1 MSIPPPPDRR
11 PPRRRPT
18 PGTPPEDSLTTQL
31 FVGQAK
37 SAAPSDD
44 TQALSPE
51 EVARLRAAAAAP
63 EGESTRVLSLEELQ
77 QIAAE
82 THDDRLDGPREQP
95 GAPGGPRATAAHS
108 AWAER
113 QAPPSRWPGR
123 GPAPVA
129 APTVGGAPVPPPP
142 PVPPMVGGGPG
153 APRPPHAA
161 QQSGPGRPAPRKR
174 GMPAAAIAVI
184 VIAALL
190 VLGIIGYIL
199 FDMFSGPDGGG
210 DTAMPA
216 PPPAAGESESPG
228 EDASESPST
237 PASEVRSF
245 AAPSGNISCTIDAER
260 ARCTIAS
267 FDYEPPEK
275 PADCGIDN
283 WGGVVVANDDGAGFS
298 CAPAPEAPAAEPL
311 DYGESIE
318 AHGMT
323 CTSERD
329 GMSCTSNATGKG
341 FTVARA
347 GADFVN

>member
-1 MSIPPPPDRR
+1 
-11 PPRRRPT
+11 
-18 PGTPPEDSLTTQL
+18 
-31 FVGQAK
+31 
-37 SAAPSDD
+37 
-44 TQALSPE
+44 
-51 EVARLRAAAAAP
+51 
-63 EGESTRVLSLEELQ
+63 
-77 QIAAE
+77 
-82 THDDRLDGPREQP
+82 
-95 GAPGGPRATAAHS
+95 
-108 AWAER
+108 
-113 QAPPSRWPGR
+113 
-123 GPAPVA
+123 
-129 APTVGGAPVPPPP
+129 
-142 PVPPMVGGGPG
+142 
-153 APRPPHAA
+153 
-161 QQSGPGRPAPRKR
+161 
-174 GMPAAAIAVI
+174 MPAAAIAVI

>member
-1 MSIPPPPDRR
+1 M
-11 PPRRRPT
+11 
-18 PGTPPEDSLTTQL
+18 
-31 FVGQAK
+31 GQAK
-37 SAAPSDD
+37 PAAPTDD
-44 TQALSPE
+44 TQALRAE
-51 EVARLRAAAAAP
+51 EVAQLRAADAAP

-82 THDDRLDGPREQP
+82 THDDRLDGPRERP
-95 GAPGGPRATAAHS
+95 EAHDGPRATAAHL

-123 GPAPVA
+123 DPAPVA

-142 PVPPMVGGGPG
+142 PVPPMVGGGAG
-153 APRPPHAA
+153 ASQPPHGA
-161 QQSGPGRPAPRKR
+161 QHYGAGRPAQRKR
-174 GMPAAAIAVI
+174 GMPGAAIAVI
-184 VIAALL
+184 VIAVLL

-199 FDMFSGPDGGG
+199 FDMFSGQDRG
-210 DTAMPA
+210 DDAAMPA
-216 PPPAAGESESPG
+216 PPPPAGAPESPG
-228 EDASESPST
+228 EEDSEAPST

-275 PADCGIDN
+275 PADCEIDN
-283 WGGVVVANDDGAGFS
+283 WGGIVVANDDGAGFS
-298 CAPAPEAPAAEPL
+298 CAPAPEAPEAEPL

-323 CTSERD
+323 CTSARD
-329 GMSCTSNATGKG
+329 GMSCTSDATGKG